1 MNVFSAI
8 RNWFASPAPAP
19 EADASARAQAPGEA
33 VQKGSLFPF
42 NIAPPADGG
51 MLGGEKVRMPM
62 SQSLWVHSAIK
73 HIAGPIS
80 AVPLSISTDNPRAMK
95 GAKRSS
101 KKGAGPSGGPSGA
114 ASPAGLAD
122 YFTNPALGIDTYAQ
136 FIQASVTWR
145 KLAGEVFWILDDS
158 ALVPFPEVRPAYS
171 RIILGRP
178 DRMRHVVKDGIITG
192 WEFVDGSNKK
202 HVLLPEQVVHL
213 KQFNPYDDY
222 RGLGEYEAARINVGI
237 AVGNE
242 KFLKSLADAN
252 GDQGVYIVAKN
263 GIPDDAQRRQIID
276 QLREKRLMQ
285 QRGIFRPTFL
295 AGDISIEDPKVR
307 STDADFTA
315 MMGLVAEQI
324 YIAFGVPPSMTKTAA
339 SYSIGSA
346 SDYYR
351 LILDTCIPESQ
362 ELAAG
367 MARVAQLLTR
377 QTYYI
382 SCDWDDHPVMQQVRS
397 ERIDTFGK
405 LCDRGMPPKFAGQ
418 YLNLEL
424 PEYPG
429 DEIGLVPIAVTPLDQ
444 ATMPL
449 DPTLG
454 SEPIENED
462 PASGPI
468 NPDGD
473 DSAGPQ
479 DPHGPEDGSDPVQ
492 VMLRVLRNGPS
503 ARTKADKR
511 TWDRHMRKRKA
522 TMGQYQRAFSR
533 VLFQARA
540 ETLRKIASRYHP
552 AISPSSADGSK
563 NQQSSIAGQDPAQNA
578 PGRIAEGNP
587 LPSDRSEI
595 RMESKRGVNEVAG
608 HSGNEVTQRSGAIDY
623 LFDLHEFQ
631 KGFQASIRKVT
642 MGALDTAG
650 QDVFDEIGNEDDVF
664 KFPPPAAI
672 QFVQERANKLKD
684 VPNEVFE
691 RIRTAIQDGMDA
703 GDSVKDISD
712 RIRAEYND
720 IDAGRGGT
728 IAQTETAAA
737 YGKARDTA
745 MKQAGV
751 EYKKWLTS
759 GSANVRQAHR
769 DANGQTVPADQP
781 FTVGGEELDFPGD
794 TRGSPGNVINCHCV
808 SIPVAAPTSELD

>member
-1 MNVFSAI
+1 MNLLSAI
-8 RNWFASPAPAP
+8 RNWFAGPAPA
-19 EADASARAQAPGEA
+19 SAPATATAFAGEGMVA
-33 VQKGSLFPF
+33 KGSLFPF
-42 NIAPPADGG
+42 NIVPPADGG
-51 MLGGEKVRMPM
+51 MLAGEKVRMPM

-80 AVPLSISTDNPRAMK
+80 AVPLSISTENPRAIK
-95 GAKRSS
+95 GAKRRAS
-101 KKGAGPSGGPSGA
+101 KADGPA
-114 ASPAGLAD
+114 VVGLSD
-122 YFTNPALGIDTYAQ
+122 YFCMPAQGIDTYAQ

-158 ALVPFPEVRPAYS
+158 ALVPFPEVRSAYPK
-171 RIILGRP
+171 IILARP
-178 DRMRHVVKDGIITG
+178 DRMRHVVRDGMLTG
-192 WEFVDGSNKK
+192 WEYVDASSKR

-213 KQFNPYDDY
+213 KQFNPYDEF
-222 RGLGEYEAARINVGI
+222 RGLGEYEAAAINVGI

-263 GIPDDAQRRQIID
+263 GIPDDAQRSQIID

-295 AGDISIEDPKVR
+295 AGDIAIEDPKVR

-362 ELAAG
+362 ELASG

-405 LCDRGMPPKFAGQ
+405 LCDRGMPPRFAGQ

-429 DEIGLVPIAVTPLDQ
+429 DDIGLVPIAVTPLDQ
-444 ATMPL
+444 AIMPI
-449 DPTLG
+449 DPSLG
-454 SEPIENED
+454 NEPPDETDPEN

-468 NPDGD
+468 NPEGD
-473 DSAGPQ
+473 DNDGPQ

-492 VMLRVLRNGPS
+492 VMLKALRQRSN
-503 ARTKADKR
+503 AVTKADAKR
-511 TWDRHMRKRKA
+511 WQMHMRKRKA

-533 VLFQARA
+533 VLFEARA
-540 ETLRKIASRYHP
+540 ETLRKIANRYHP
-552 AISPSSADGSK
+552 TSPDGSK
-563 NQQSSIAGQDPAQNA
+563 NQEASIGHRDPAQNA

-587 LPSDRSEI
+587 LPTDLSEI
-595 RMESKRGVNEVAG
+595 RMESKREVNEVAG

-623 LFDLHEFQ
+623 LFDLHDFSR
-631 KGFQASIRKVT
+631 GFQASIRKVT
-642 MGALDTAG
+642 TGALDSAG

-664 KFPPPAAI
+664 KFPPPAAV
-672 QFVQERANKLKD
+672 QFVKERENKLKD
-684 VPNEVFE
+684 VPQEIFE

-712 RIRAEYND
+712 RVRGAFNE
-720 IDAGRGGT
+720 IDAGRGST

-737 YGKARDTA
+737 YGKARDVA
-745 MKQAGV
+745 MKEAGV

-769 DANGQTVPADQP
+769 DVDGQTVPADQP

-808 SIPVAAPTSELD
+808 SIPVATPSEDMQ